1 MKLQTNQNTIQ
12 RSSDFQSTNYKIE
25 ATAKAFSIL
34 SDGLYS
40 NKIKAVIREL
50 STNAYDA
57 HVSAGCPDSPFRV
70 QLPTK
75 LEPVFVV
82 RDFGTG
88 LSYDDCFNLY
98 TTYFGSN
105 KTDSNDAVGCLGL
118 GSKSPFAYTD
128 SFMVESFFNG
138 TRYVFNSYMNETG
151 SPEFALL
158 HEEPTD
164 EPNGMQISMN
174 VESNDIWE
182 FESEAKSIFQ
192 HFVVRPEINAE
203 LEYKPE
209 EVKIG
214 GDNWSVLKRRSGNHV
229 IMGQIS
235 YPIDDTQFQS
245 EETDDIWRALRT
257 LGNLRL
263 CMNIGDIDIT
273 PSRESIS
280 YTGRTKHNITRTIN
294 RIIESIGE
302 KAKEDI
308 LACTN
313 LWSARWRAMEIF
325 DTVGRIGNLADDV
338 LFEIEFNGQKVFEDG
353 SEFINLKTDNDERLM
368 IVRYT
373 KSKWR
378 ETCSREDVNHIR
390 AGKGHVF
397 YQDKKSGSVAR
408 IRHLLREE
416 NEGIVYLIPNG
427 KLEQVAKCLG
437 CEPEYITNV
446 TTLPAPPKQ
455 VSKTTSSSSYV
466 AGLDGL
472 YKSKG
477 EGYNDWYEGTF
488 NVGVKEEDAYY
499 IIQTRGDMEI
509 KGYNVGTRYIKSAL
523 NVLDSLGVDTSHL
536 SEKLFYVTP
545 SKAKTMKL
553 EERDNWQDGLE
564 YIQNQIKR
572 QLVIMT
578 NDLTLLHNSSTGK
591 WSIGNE
597 HTGRVATLQE
607 LHPLLSSRGDFYE
620 FSKLFHPDYSV
631 DQDLLTRLKETAQRL
646 KVWTD
651 FADNLEENSSESLDT
666 DELYDSIVEKY
677 PMLQFATGWMSDE
690 QLQVIASYIDSM
702 EV

>member
-1 MKLQTNQNTIQ
+1 MKLSTNQNTIQ

-182 FESEAKSIFQ
+182 FESEAKSIFE
-192 HFVVRPEINAE
+192 HFAVRPEINAE
-203 LEYKPE
+203 FEYKPE

-235 YPIDDTQFQS
+235 YPIDNEQFQS

-263 CMNIGDIDIT
+263 YMNIGDIDIT

-280 YTGRTKHNITRTIN
+280 YTGRTK
-294 RIIESIGE
+294 
-302 KAKEDI
+302 DI
-308 LACTN
+308 L
-313 LWSARWRAMEIF
+313 SA
-325 DTVGRIGNLADDV
+325 
-338 LFEIEFNGQKVFEDG
+338 
-353 SEFINLKTDNDERLM
+353 
-368 IVRYT
+368 
-373 KSKWR
+373 
-378 ETCSREDVNHIR
+378 
-390 AGKGHVF
+390 
-397 YQDKKSGSVAR
+397 
-408 IRHLLREE
+408 
-416 NEGIVYLIPNG
+416 P
-427 KLEQVAKCLG
+427 
-437 CEPEYITNV
+437 
-446 TTLPAPPKQ
+446 
-455 VSKTTSSSSYV
+455 
-466 AGLDGL
+466 
-472 YKSKG
+472 
-477 EGYNDWYEGTF
+477 
-488 NVGVKEEDAYY
+488 
-499 IIQTRGDMEI
+499 
-509 KGYNVGTRYIKSAL
+509 
-523 NVLDSLGVDTSHL
+523 
-536 SEKLFYVTP
+536 
-545 SKAKTMKL
+545 
-553 EERDNWQDGLE
+553 
-564 YIQNQIKR
+564 
-572 QLVIMT
+572 
-578 NDLTLLHNSSTGK
+578 
-591 WSIGNE
+591 
-597 HTGRVATLQE
+597 
-607 LHPLLSSRGDFYE
+607 
-620 FSKLFHPDYSV
+620 
-631 DQDLLTRLKETAQRL
+631 
-646 KVWTD
+646 
-651 FADNLEENSSESLDT
+651 
-666 DELYDSIVEKY
+666 SIV
-677 PMLQFATGWMSDE
+677 S
-690 QLQVIASYIDSM
+690 
-702 EV
+702 

>member
-50 STNAYDA
+50 STNAYDS

-70 QLPTK
+70 QLPTR

-138 TRYVFNSYMNETG
+138 TRYVFNSYMNEGG

-158 HEEPTD
+158 HEESTD

-174 VESNDIWE
+174 VESNDIWD

-192 HFVVRPEINAE
+192 HFAVRPETNAE
-203 LEYKPE
+203 LEYKTE

-214 GDNWSVLKRRSGNHV
+214 GENWSVLKRRCGNHV

-235 YPIDDTQFQS
+235 YPIDEMQFQN
-245 EETDDIWRALRT
+245 EETDDIWRALRQ

-263 CMNIGDIDIT
+263 YMNIGDIDIT

-280 YTGRTKHNITRTIN
+280 YTGRTKYNITCAIN

-302 KAKEDI
+302 KATEDI
-308 LACTN
+308 LACDN
-313 LWSARWRAMEIF
+313 LWSARCKAMEIF
-325 DTVGRIGNLADDV
+325 DTVGRIGDLADDV

-353 SEFINLKTDNDERLM
+353 SEFIKLKTDDDERIA
-368 IVRYT
+368 IVRYD
-373 KSKWR
+373 KSRWR

-416 NEGIVYLIPNG
+416 GEGIVYLIPNG
-427 KLEQVAKCLG
+427 KLEQVTKCLG
-437 CEPEYITNV
+437 CEPADITNV

-466 AGLDGL
+466 SGLDGL

-477 EGYNDWYEGTF
+477 EGYKEWRGGTY

-523 NVLDSLGVDTSHL
+523 TVLDSLGVDTSHL

-597 HTGRVATLQE
+597 HTGRVNTLEE
-607 LHPLLSSRGDFYE
+607 LHPLLNSRGEFYE

-631 DQDLLTRLKETAQRL
+631 DKVVLSDLKEVAQRL
-646 KVWTD
+646 KVWKD

-677 PMLQFATGWMSDE
+677 PMLEFTTGWMSDE
-690 QLQVIASYIDSM
+690 QLQVIANYIDSM

>member
-12 RSSDFQSTNYKIE
+12 RSSDFQSTSYKIE

-50 STNAYDA
+50 STNAYDS

-88 LSYDDCFNLY
+88 LSHDDCFNLY

-138 TRYVFNSYMNETG
+138 TRYVFNSYMNEGG

-174 VESNDIWE
+174 VESTDIWE
-182 FESEAKSIFQ
+182 FENEAKSVFQ
-192 HFVVRPEINAE
+192 HFAVRPEINAE
-203 LEYKPE
+203 LEYKSE
-209 EVKIG
+209 EVKFG

-229 IMGQIS
+229 IMGQIL
-235 YPIDDTQFQS
+235 YPIDEMQFQN
-245 EETDDIWRALRT
+245 EETDDIWRALRQ
-257 LGNLRL
+257 LGSLRL
-263 CMNIGDIDIT
+263 HMNIGDIDIT

-280 YTGRTKHNITRTIN
+280 YSGRTKYNITCAIN
-294 RIIESIGE
+294 RIIESIGD
-302 KAKEDI
+302 KAKEEI

-325 DTVGRIGNLADDV
+325 DTVGKIGDLADDV

-353 SEFINLKTDNDERLM
+353 SEYVQLRTDEDAAMN
-368 IVRYT
+368 IVRYD

-378 ETCSREDVNHIR
+378 ETCSREDVSWIR

-408 IRHLLREE
+408 IRHLLREQG
-416 NEGIVYLIPNG
+416 EGIVYLIPNG
-427 KLEQVAKCLG
+427 KLEQVTKCLG

-472 YKSKG
+472 YKSDDK
-477 EGYNDWYEGTF
+477 WYEGTF

-499 IIQTRGDMEI
+499 VIQSRGEI
-509 KGYNVGTRYIKSAL
+509 EIRGYYVSIRYIQSAL
-523 NVLDSLGVDTSHL
+523 RVLGSLGVDTSHL
-536 SEKLFYVTP
+536 DKKIFYVTP

-564 YIQNQIKR
+564 YILNQIKR

-578 NDLTLLHNSSTGK
+578 KDFALLENSRTGK
-591 WSIGNE
+591 WSIGE
-597 HTGRVATLQE
+597 EYGGRVSTVE
-607 LHPLLSSRGDFYE
+607 SLHPLLNSRGDFYE
-620 FSKLFHPDYSV
+620 FSKLFYPEYSV
-631 DQDLLTRLKETAQRL
+631 EKDILTELREMAQRL
-646 KVWTD
+646 KLWRD
-651 FADNLEENSSESLDT
+651 FADNLEENSSEVLDT
-666 DELYDSIVEKY
+666 DELYDSMVEKY
-677 PMLQFATGWMSDE
+677 PMLQFATSWMSDE
-690 QLQVIASYIDSM
+690 QLQVIANYIDSM

>member
-50 STNAYDA
+50 STNAYDS

-138 TRYVFNSYMNETG
+138 TRYVFNSYMNEG
-151 SPEFALL
+151 GAPEFALL

-174 VESNDIWE
+174 VESNDVWE
-182 FESEAKSIFQ
+182 FENEATSVFQ
-192 HFVVRPEINAE
+192 HFAVRPEINAE
-203 LEYKPE
+203 FEYKSE
-209 EVKIG
+209 EVKFAG
-214 GDNWSVLKRRSGNHV
+214 ENWSVLRRRSGNHV
-229 IMGQIS
+229 IMGQIL
-235 YPIDDTQFQS
+235 YPIDEMQFQN
-245 EETDDIWRALRT
+245 EETHDIWLALRQF
-257 LGNLRL
+257 GNLRL
-263 CMNIGDIDIT
+263 YMGIGDIDIT
-273 PSRESIS
+273 PSREAIS
-280 YTGRTKHNITRTIN
+280 YTGRTKYNITCAIN
-294 RIIESIGE
+294 RIIDSIAE
-302 KAKEDI
+302 KATAEI
-308 LACTN
+308 LACGN
-313 LWSARWRAMEIF
+313 LWDARCRAMEIF
-325 DTVGRIGNLADDV
+325 KTVGRIGNLADDV
-338 LFEIEFNGQKVFEDG
+338 LFEIEWNGQKVFDNG
-353 SEFINLKTDNDERLM
+353 SEFISLKTDDDERTSV
-368 IVRYT
+368 VRYD

-378 ETCSREDVNHIR
+378 ETLSREDTPFVH
-390 AGKGHVF
+390 AGKGEIF

-408 IRHLLREE
+408 IRHLLREKG
-416 NEGIVYLIPNG
+416 EGVVYLIPNG
-427 KLEQVAKCLG
+427 KLEHVTKCLG
-437 CEPEYITNV
+437 CEPADITNV
-446 TTLPAPPKQ
+446 TTLPAPPKL
-455 VSKTTSSSSYV
+455 VSKTTSSSTYV

-472 YKSKG
+472 YKSDDK
-477 EGYNDWYEGTF
+477 WHEGTF

-499 IIQTRGDMEI
+499 IVQSRGEVEI
-509 KGYNVGTRYIKSAL
+509 KGYYVSIRYVQSAL
-523 NVLDSLGVDTSHL
+523 RVLGSLGVDTSHL
-536 SEKLFYVTP
+536 DKKIFYVTP

-564 YIQNQIKR
+564 YILNQIKR

-578 NDLTLLHNSSTGK
+578 KDFALLENSRTGK
-591 WSIGNE
+591 WSIGE
-597 HTGRVATLQE
+597 EYGGRVSTVE
-607 LHPLLSSRGDFYE
+607 SLHPLLNSRGDFYE
-620 FSKLFHPDYSV
+620 FSKLFYPEYSV
-631 DQDLLTRLKETAQRL
+631 EKDILTELREMAQRL
-646 KVWTD
+646 KLWRD
-651 FADNLEENSSESLDT
+651 FADNLEENSSEVLDT
-666 DELYDSIVEKY
+666 DELYDSMVEKY
-677 PMLQFATGWMSDE
+677 PMLRFCTGFMSDE
-690 QLQVIASYIDSM
+690 ELQVLANYIDSM

>member
-1 MKLQTNQNTIQ
+1 
-12 RSSDFQSTNYKIE
+12 
-25 ATAKAFSIL
+25 
-34 SDGLYS
+34 
-40 NKIKAVIREL
+40 
-50 STNAYDA
+50 
-57 HVSAGCPDSPFRV
+57 
-70 QLPTK
+70 
-75 LEPVFVV
+75 
-82 RDFGTG
+82 
-88 LSYDDCFNLY
+88 
-98 TTYFGSN
+98 
-105 KTDSNDAVGCLGL
+105 
-118 GSKSPFAYTD
+118 
-128 SFMVESFFNG
+128 
-138 TRYVFNSYMNETG
+138 
-151 SPEFALL
+151 
-158 HEEPTD
+158 
-164 EPNGMQISMN
+164 
-174 VESNDIWE
+174 
-182 FESEAKSIFQ
+182 
-192 HFVVRPEINAE
+192 
-203 LEYKPE
+203 
-209 EVKIG
+209 
-214 GDNWSVLKRRSGNHV
+214 
-229 IMGQIS
+229 MGQIS
-235 YPIDDTQFQS
+235 YPIDDMQFQS
-245 EETDDIWRALRT
+245 EETDEIWRTLRT

-263 CMNIGDIDIT
+263 YMNIGDIDIT

-280 YTGRTKHNITRTIN
+280 YTSRTKHNITSAIK

-302 KAKEDI
+302 KAKQEI

-325 DTVGRIGNLADDV
+325 DTVGRVGDLADDV
-338 LFEIEFNGQKVFEDG
+338 LFEIEFNGEKVFQDG
-353 SEFINLKTDNDERLM
+353 HINLNLKTDDDQKVM

-378 ETCSREDVNHIR
+378 ETCSREDVSWIR

-466 AGLDGL
+466 AGLHGM

-597 HTGRVATLQE
+597 HAGRVATLQE

-631 DQDLLTRLKETAQRL
+631 DEALLSRLKETAQRL
-646 KVWTD
+646 KVWQD

>member
-40 NKIKAVIREL
+40 NKIKAVVREL

-138 TRYVFNSYMNETG
+138 TRYVFNSYMNEGG

-158 HEEPTD
+158 HEESTD

-174 VESNDIWE
+174 VDTNDVWE
-182 FESEAKSIFQ
+182 FENEATSVFQ
-192 HFVVRPEINAE
+192 HFAVRPEINAE
-203 LEYKPE
+203 LEYRSE
-209 EVKIG
+209 EVKFAG
-214 GDNWSVLKRRSGNHV
+214 EDWSVLKRRAGNHV
-229 IMGQIS
+229 IMGQIL
-235 YPIDDTQFQS
+235 YPIDEMQFQN
-245 EETDDIWRALRT
+245 EETDDIWRALRQ

-263 CMNIGDIDIT
+263 YMDIGDIDIT

-280 YTGRTKHNITRTIN
+280 YTSRSKYNIVCAIN

-302 KAKEDI
+302 KAKAEI
-308 LACTN
+308 LSCDN
-313 LWSARWRAMEIF
+313 LWGARCKAMEIF
-325 DTVGRIGNLADDV
+325 DTVGKIGDLADDV

-353 SEFINLKTDNDERLM
+353 SEHIKLKTDDDERLM
-368 IVRYT
+368 IVRYD

-378 ETCSREDVNHIR
+378 ETCSREDVYHIR

-416 NEGIVYLIPNG
+416 GEGIVYLIPND
-427 KLEQVAKCLG
+427 KLEQVTKCLG

-523 NVLDSLGVDTSHL
+523 TVLDSLGVDTSHL

-578 NDLTLLHNSSTGK
+578 KDLTLLHNSSTGK

-597 HTGRVATLQE
+597 HTGRVNTLEE
-607 LHPLLSSRGDFYE
+607 LHPLLNSRGEFYE

-631 DQDLLTRLKETAQRL
+631 DKVVLSDLKEVAQRL
-646 KVWTD
+646 KVWKD

-677 PMLQFATGWMSDE
+677 PMLQFATSWMSDE
-690 QLQVIASYIDSM
+690 QLQVIANYIDSM